1 MDTDSFS
8 STITPRRHPTTPA
21 SRRTLLGALVAGAL
35 VTLAAEGTADTQA
48 IARPRGHRRRHG
60 RAQVI
65 VPSGD
70 PTTCNPAATSGITG
84 LVLIGPMCPVVTIDD
99 PCPDRPFAAQLAIQ
113 DALGQTICTV
123 SSGEDGRF
131 RAGLAPG
138 EYLLVPITGVGQ
150 LPYALP
156 QTVTVWP
163 NQFTEVTVS
172 YDSGIR

>member
-1 MDTDSFS
+1 MNDSHHDA
-8 STITPRRHPTTPA
+8 ITSRLPTA
-21 SRRTLLGALVAGAL
+21 HVSRRTLFGALAGGILMALERAGMDTAQASVQTRLAQRRQPGAQAVTPFPEPVACDPVATRG
-35 VTLAAEGTADTQA
+35 
-48 IARPRGHRRRHG
+48 IA
-60 RAQVI
+60 
-65 VPSGD
+65 
-70 PTTCNPAATSGITG
+70 G

-99 PCPDRPFAAQLAIQ
+99 PCPDRPFAAQLLIQ

-138 EYLLVPITGVGQ
+138 EYQLVPITGVGQ